1 MTDTDPRPIREP
13 FLLDPEWDFLN
24 HGSFGACPRA
34 VLDVQADLRQ
44 RMEHQPVR
52 FLDNEHEALLDGAR
66 RALAAFVGADPEGL
80 AFVPNATTGVN
91 AVLRSLPLGPG
102 DALLVTDHAY
112 GACRNALDDAAVRA
126 GARVVVARI
135 PFPLADPAEV
145 VDAVLGAV
153 VPGTRLALIDHVTS
167 PTGLVLPVAGI
178 VEALQFRG
186 IDALVDGAHA
196 PGMVPLDV
204 RALGAAYYTGNCH
217 KWLCAPKGAG
227 FLWVR
232 PDRRD
237 GVRPVVI
244 SHGATSR
251 RTDRSRFLLEF
262 DWVGTGDP
270 TAFLSV
276 PAAIGFMGTLLP
288 GGWPA
293 LMGRNRALALRAR
306 DILCAALDVPPPCP
320 DAMIGSLAAVPLPDR
335 PDGRP
340 RRPPLFLDPLQEAL
354 QERTRIEVP
363 VMAWPAPPRRL
374 LRVSAQAYNA
384 PDQYVRLADTVRRL
398 LAEGL

>member
-34 VLDVQADLRQ
+34 VLDVQADLRR
-44 RMEHQPVR
+44 RMERQPVR

-91 AVLRSLPLGPG
+91 AVLRSLPLEPG

-112 GACRNALDDAAVRA
+112 GACRNALDDAASRA

-135 PFPLADPAEV
+135 PFPLADPVQV

-178 VEALQFRG
+178 VAALQARG
-186 IDALVDGAHA
+186 VDVLVDGAHA

-251 RTDRSRFLLEF
+251 RTDRARFLLEF

-276 PAAIGFMGTLLP
+276 PAAIDFMGALLP

-293 LMGRNRALALRAR
+293 LMRRNRALALRAR
-306 DILCAALDVPPPCP
+306 DVLCAALDVPPPCP

-354 QERTRIEVP
+354 QERARIEVP

-384 PDQYVRLADTVRRL
+384 PDQYERLADTVRRF
-398 LAEGL
+398 LAEEL